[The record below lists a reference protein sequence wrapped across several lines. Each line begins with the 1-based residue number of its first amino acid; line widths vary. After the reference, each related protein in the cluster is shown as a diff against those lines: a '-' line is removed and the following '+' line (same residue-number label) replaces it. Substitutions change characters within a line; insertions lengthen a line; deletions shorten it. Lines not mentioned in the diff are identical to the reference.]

1 MSDGMGRE
9 FTYLSSHATNRYFIP
24 NWGRLCLQKLTQT
37 LVVVL
42 ISAYKQFLMN
52 NKIEFWMTPTTYG
65 YDTAYCLKSHCG
77 VSFFVPKTLLLH
89 KNMCDKMIVSRF
101 ASKKMHKVL
110 LVADLRNF

>member
-1 MSDGMGRE
+1 MSDSMGRE
-9 FTYLSSHATNRYFIP
+9 FAYLSSHATNRYFIP

-52 NKIEFWMTPTTYG
+52 NIIEFWMTPTTYG

-77 VSFFVPKTLLLH
+77 VSFLCLR
-89 KNMCDKMIVSRF
+89 RF
-101 ASKKMHKVL
+101 CCTRTCAT
-110 LVADLRNF
+110 R

>member
-1 MSDGMGRE
+1 MLTKTDTNFGGRA
-9 FTYLSSHATNRYFIP
+9 YK
-24 NWGRLCLQKLTQT
+24 CLQTIFDEQQNRNLDD
-37 LVVVL
+37 
-42 ISAYKQFLMN
+42 AYN
-52 NKIEFWMTPTTYG
+52 SYG